1 MELHLPDLPMMRI
14 LSYLDAFS
22 LLQVSQVSKTWNKT
36 AGSDLLW
43 KKLCLKKWCF
53 CKFIPRLENYQS
65 WKEFFISQTKQEYL
79 MARAK
84 PEDFIYK
91 EISGHIGIVFQVS
104 YLSGNGITL
113 TEPRKSVICITSSWC
128 TISTWDVHKGT
139 MIWSSPVQQKS
150 LTLMATLPQMHL
162 AITEDLNA
170 TLKVWNCRDENALAT
185 RAMPCHSRSMAPF
198 LTKDGPFLAIGD
210 CDGNV
215 HTFTMPN
222 LELLSTVNAFTYDV
236 NHLHCSPDKKWI
248 VAYGTHPRVLP
259 KVFFLDSLLKPSEH
273 SSPLHFSFPFASCYR
288 ACWIPRRENRIILM
302 YRIGSNKVRG
312 FITYDLMTTE
322 MPGGQMDVKGQRVA
336 NFLLPPGIKC
346 PHWMDVS
353 PENVILFESGKKL
366 LLYSITGK
374 LLHQTADHQADVL
387 RLQMDYPHVTVIL
400 EDGSLHL
407 YMWDEE
413 RCHPYLRSCCHLE
426 YKGENLTKLW

>member
-1 MELHLPDLPMMRI
+1 MELPDLPMMRI

-91 EISGHIGIVFQVS
+91 EISGHIV
-104 YLSGNGITL
+104 
-113 TEPRKSVICITSSWC
+113 
-128 TISTWDVHKGT
+128 KGT

-322 MPGGQMDVKGQRVA
+322 MPGGQMDVKGALTRYRPAETQARSTGSA
-336 NFLLPPGIKC
+336 ATSLWFCPELLPFLY
-346 PHWMDVS
+346 
-353 PENVILFESGKKL
+353 LFE
-366 LLYSITGK
+366 
-374 LLHQTADHQADVL
+374 V
-387 RLQMDYPHVTVIL
+387 
-400 EDGSLHL
+400 
-407 YMWDEE
+407 
-413 RCHPYLRSCCHLE
+413 
-426 YKGENLTKLW
+426 